1 MTQACR
7 IKRSMFKEMKEFY
20 AKMGSNGVNLH
31 TDLGVKPP
39 FFMVVLLPC
48 CVVTIKL
55 VDNKEIK

>member
-1 MTQACR
+1 
-7 IKRSMFKEMKEFY
+7 MFKEMKEFY